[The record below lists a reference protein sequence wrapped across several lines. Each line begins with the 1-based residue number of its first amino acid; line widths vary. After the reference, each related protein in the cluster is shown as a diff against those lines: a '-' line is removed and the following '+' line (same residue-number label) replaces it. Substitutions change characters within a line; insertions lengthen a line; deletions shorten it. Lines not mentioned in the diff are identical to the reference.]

1 MQRNSFLV
9 DLLNQLLDRP
19 GKKRGK
25 NHK

>member
-25 NHK
+25 NDK